1 MALDQFAICA
11 IGHGQ
16 PEEGHVTDMLRDG
29 LLQGVFGLPR
39 CMINIVL
46 PPAVSDVDGP
56 IPLCEQSGSSVQPKD
71 ACSVVATT
79 RARTTNVAAV
89 GRESI
94 PESGVTCGRQGVG
107 ADPDHAR

>member
-1 MALDQFAICA
+1 MALDQPAVRS

-16 PEEGHVTDMLRDG
+16 PEEGHVTDMLCDG
-29 LLQGVFGLPR
+29 LLQEVLGLSR
-39 CMINIVL
+39 CTICVVV
-46 PPAVSDVDGP
+46 PPTVSDLAW
-56 IPLCEQSGSSVQPKD
+56 PLASCEQSGSGVQPKD

-89 GRESI
+89 SGESI
-94 PESGVTCGRQGVG
+94 PECGVTCWGQGVG